1 MAFDFTSLLSEFFHF
16 FLVCINCLPFLHQKK
31 LHAKLLF
38 LFCEIV
44 CISIF
49 HKGKEHHECYNLDIA
64 CMHFLASQ
72 KLAQDHS
79 NCYAKSQFYG
89 FDSNNGVNLS

>member
-1 MAFDFTSLLSEFFHF
+1 MN
-16 FLVCINCLPFLHQKK
+16 VM
-31 LHAKLLF
+31 
-38 LFCEIV
+38 
-44 CISIF
+44 
-49 HKGKEHHECYNLDIA
+49 NLDIA